1 MEDYQRRVPLTC
13 HEDYEPYVERLLA
26 GERAQLTCAEPVY
39 YAITSG
45 STGVPKYVPVT
56 AEDMLVHYN
65 GIYAGVFG
73 MVREY
78 YAQEPPEELFAK
90 IFQVGEFARTRLPGG
105 QMCGVRSASLYQ
117 WLDRDGGFDVR
128 SSLASL
134 EKFGALRRHVE
145 KLLKELGQELN
156 SGRVEADPFWKGQR
170 ETACDYCDFQLCC
183 QFDPTNGCDKMR
195 YLNRM
200 DAGEF
205 WERTGGEDRGG
216 ETD

>member
-1 MEDYQRRVPLTC
+1 MLRRSGLVLDDPKVVDAMEKGIEGTAKYL
-13 HEDYEPYVERLLA
+13 
-26 GERAQLTCAEPVY
+26 PV
-39 YAITSG
+39 
-45 STGVPKYVPVT
+45 KR
-56 AEDMLVHYN
+56 N
-65 GIYAGVFG
+65 
-73 MVREY
+73 
-78 YAQEPPEELFAK
+78 
-90 IFQVGEFARTRLPGG
+90 
-105 QMCGVRSASLYQ
+105 
-117 WLDRDGGFDVR
+117 RDGGFDVR

-156 SGRVEADPFWKGQR
+156 SGRVEANPFWKGQR